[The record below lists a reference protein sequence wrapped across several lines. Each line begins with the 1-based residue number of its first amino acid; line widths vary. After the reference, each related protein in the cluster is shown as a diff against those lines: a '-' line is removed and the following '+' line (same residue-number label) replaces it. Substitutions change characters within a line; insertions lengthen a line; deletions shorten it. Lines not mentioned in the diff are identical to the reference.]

1 MDHEGV
7 LGAEALAI
15 FEALK
20 LKLATALLVNLHKFF
35 IIVHNHEVY
44 LQFFFVL
51 ETLATPKAVVYHPL
65 PTLEV
70 YLDSWV
76 LIHQINNF

>member
-1 MDHEGV
+1 M
-7 LGAEALAI
+7 LGAETLTT

-20 LKLATALLVNLHKFF
+20 LKLATALLVNLNKFL

-51 ETLATPKAVVYHPL
+51 ETLATPEVVVYHQL
-65 PTLEV
+65 PTFEV
-70 YLDSWV
+70 HLDSWL
-76 LIHQINNF
+76 LINQINYF

>member
-1 MDHEGV
+1 MDHEGM
-7 LGAEALAI
+7 LGAETLTT

-20 LKLATALLVNLHKFF
+20 FKLATALLVNLNKFL

-70 YLDSWV
+70 HLDSWL
-76 LIHQINNF
+76 LINQINYF